1 MTGRESALKLTIGG
15 GVFVLIAAAVFVLW
29 FFSGDA
35 PAEVDLAQT
44 ASAVTQPED
53 GSAAGAGEI
62 AGTWTVD
69 DTVGAFTVDDETT
82 ASFAGFRVDEELASI
97 GSTTAVGRTP
107 AVTGTLVIEDT
118 SLISATVVADLT
130 QIVSDE
136 TRRDDS
142 IQRSLGTSTNPEATF
157 VLTEPIELGDSASSG
172 ETMEVTAVGDLTING
187 ITNSAEMT
195 LSAQLVGDMILVTG
209 SSDIVF
215 SDFDVT
221 TPTAPVVLS
230 VEDHGII
237 ELQLWFK
244 AA

>member
-1 MTGRESALKLTIGG
+1 MSRSVKLTIGG
-15 GVFVLIAAAVFVLW
+15 GVLVLITAAVFVLW

-44 ASAVTQPED
+44 ASAMTQPED
-53 GSAAGAGEI
+53 DSAADVGGI

-69 DTVGAFTVDDETT
+69 DTVGSFTVDDETAAT
-82 ASFAGFRVDEELASI
+82 FAGFRVDEELASI

-107 AVTGTLVIEDT
+107 AVTGTLVIEDNN
-118 SLISATVVADLT
+118 LVSATVVADLT
-130 QIVSDE
+130 QLVSDE
-136 TRRDDS
+136 SRRDDS

-157 VLTEPIELGDSASSG
+157 VLTEPIELTDSASSG
-172 ETMEVTAVGDLTING
+172 EPMEVSAFGDLTVNG
-187 ITNSAEMT
+187 IANPVEMT

-209 SSDIVF
+209 STDIVF

-230 VEDHGII
+230 VEDHGTI
-237 ELQLWFK
+237 EFQLWFK